1 MLWLIAL
8 FTMKSKVSG
17 MENFPKKGPAL
28 VLINHLG
35 DADAVL
41 LGASIPFPIDPLA
54 KIELRS
60 HPVVGGFF
68 RAFGVIWIHRGRPD
82 RKALHAALEGLAE
95 GRIIAMA
102 PEGRESVT
110 GALEDANEGA
120 AFIALK
126 AGVPIV
132 PIVMTGTENKR
143 IYANLKKFKR
153 TQVTLTVGKPFTIQE
168 SADRR
173 KRLQDGTH
181 QIMKS
186 LAAMLPEAYRG
197 NYNTLS

>member
-8 FTMKSKVSG
+8 LTMKCTKKG
-17 MENFPKKGPAL
+17 MENYPKQGPAL
-28 VLINHLG
+28 VIINHLG

-41 LGASIPFPIDPLA
+41 LGASIPFPIDALG
-54 KIELRS
+54 KIELHS
-60 HPVVGGFF
+60 HPVVGGLF
-68 RAFGVIWIHRGRPD
+68 RGYGVIWIHRGRPD

-110 GALEDANEGA
+110 GALEDGNEGA

-132 PIVMTGTENKR
+132 PVVMTGTENER
-143 IYANLKKFKR
+143 IYGNMKKFRR
-153 TQVTLTVGKPFTIQE
+153 TPVTFTVGKPFLLQE
-168 SADRR
+168 PVNRR
-173 KRLQDGTH
+173 TRLQDGTR
-181 QIMKS
+181 QIMET
-186 LAAMLPEAYRG
+186 LASMLPESYRG
-197 NYNTLS
+197 NYNSHP